1 MIRNSSLPDVA
12 IAGAGLIGLSIAFEL
27 AERGAVVRVY
37 DRAEP
42 ARAASWAGAGM
53 LAPYTESARD
63 ETLLALCAASLRE
76 YPSFVERVRAAS
88 GVDPHLRLDGIVH
101 AAFGEEHAAALERRA
116 TELCARG
123 VACERLDRTQTL
135 SREPWLGGHVSGAL
149 LVSGEGHV
157 DNRRLGRALVAA
169 CRERGV
175 AVDKVGAVAV
185 ECDARRVLGMRTDV
199 GFTPAGAVVN
209 AAGAWAGQLH
219 GLPAEVLPAIEPR
232 KGQMLALQV
241 PARFVRS
248 ATWLP
253 GAYVVPREDGRLLVG
268 ATDERAGFDER
279 VTAAGMRTILD
290 AALNAAPAL
299 AGFSIVE
306 TWAGLRPGTA
316 DGRPYIG
323 ATALA
328 GLFVAAG
335 HYRNGILLAPAT
347 ARLVGDAVAG
357 LWDSQLDAF
366 SPGRG
371 KGTARDVESALPSA
385 KA

>member
-1 MIRNSSLPDVA
+1 
-12 IAGAGLIGLSIAFEL
+12 
-27 AERGAVVRVY
+27 
-37 DRAEP
+37 
-42 ARAASWAGAGM
+42 
-53 LAPYTESARD
+53 
-63 ETLLALCAASLRE
+63 
-76 YPSFVERVRAAS
+76 
-88 GVDPHLRLDGIVH
+88 
-101 AAFGEEHAAALERRA
+101 
-116 TELCARG
+116 
-123 VACERLDRTQTL
+123 
-135 SREPWLGGHVSGAL
+135 
-149 LVSGEGHV
+149 
-157 DNRRLGRALVAA
+157 RRLGRALIAA

-175 AVDKVGAVAV
+175 AVDTVGTVAV

-209 AAGAWAGQLH
+209 AAGAWAGQLQ

-316 DGRPYIG
+316 DGRPFIG

-347 ARLVGDAVAG
+347 ARLVCDAVSG
-357 LWDSQLDAF
+357 VEDRQLDAF
-366 SPGRG
+366 SLGRG
-371 KGTARDVESALPSA
+371 KGTPRDVESALPSA